1 MLFENV
7 KNILRSLF
15 SYFNIEG
22 AAVSVRSY
30 VLLETPDARTD
41 FVIPPEGSSVDP
53 VPLLSVSKI
62 ETAPRH
68 RDTLSSLDDSNEPGE
83 CSENGE
89 ESTRADEDAGAIS
102 AVQDVVE
109 DALSKVSLCADTLSQ
124 ELCTDAEK
132 NPSSIE
138 EAVDDKAAL
147 RPETSSA
154 DASAGEG
161 TCLLYRLFPSAS
173 PTANPTTTAQTHVQI
188 RGEVTFNSPLF
199 SEGDFNLRII
209 HEKVCLEFVQIDPKQ
224 IHGYVR
230 VLNTTYDKDVTVHYT
245 VNDWETTCSRKAE
258 WTETVSE
265 GTMDRFAFT
274 IPGRESAG
282 DLSFSI
288 TFNGI
293 ADANKGRNYTV
304 AYKAL

>member
-7 KNILRSLF
+7 KNMLRSLF

-22 AAVSVRSY
+22 TAVSMRSY
-30 VLLETPDARTD
+30 VLLETQDAQTD

-53 VPLLSVSKI
+53 EPLPSVSKI
-62 ETAPRH
+62 ETAPRQ

-83 CSENGE
+83 CGENGE
-89 ESTRADEDAGAIS
+89 ESTRADEDAGAIA
-102 AVQDVVE
+102 AVRDVVE
-109 DALSKVSLCADTLSQ
+109 DALPKASLCADTLSQ

-138 EAVDDKAAL
+138 EAVDYKAVL

-173 PTANPTTTAQTHVQI
+173 PTANRTTTAQTHVQI
-188 RGEVTFNSPLF
+188 RGKVTFNSPLF

-293 ADANKGRNYTV
+293 ADDNKGRNYTV
-304 AYKAL
+304 AYKL

>member
-7 KNILRSLF
+7 KNMLRSLF

-22 AAVSVRSY
+22 TAVSMRSY
-30 VLLETPDARTD
+30 VLLETPDAQTD

-53 VPLLSVSKI
+53 VPLPSVSKI
-62 ETAPRH
+62 ETAPRQREAH
-68 RDTLSSLDDSNEPGE
+68 SSSNEPGE

-89 ESTRADEDAGAIS
+89 ESTRGGEDANNPGALA
-102 AVQDVVE
+102 AVQYVVE
-109 DALSKVSLCADTLSQ
+109 DALPKASLCADTLSQ

-147 RPETSSA
+147 RPETSST

-199 SEGDFNLRII
+199 SKGDFNLRII
-209 HEKVCLEFVQIDPKQ
+209 HETVCLEFVQIDPKQ

-293 ADANKGRNYTV
+293 ADDNKGRSYTV
-304 AYKAL
+304 AYKAI

>member
-22 AAVSVRSY
+22 TAVSVRSY
-30 VLLETPDARTD
+30 VLLETPDAQTD

-53 VPLLSVSKI
+53 EPLPSVSKI
-62 ETAPRH
+62 ETSPRH

-89 ESTRADEDAGAIS
+89 STQADEDAGAIA
-102 AVQDVVE
+102 AVRDVVE
-109 DALSKVSLCADTLSQ
+109 DALPKASLCADTLSQ

-188 RGEVTFNSPLF
+188 RGKVTFNSPLF

-265 GTMDRFAFT
+265 GTMDRFVFT

-293 ADANKGRNYTV
+293 ADDNKGRNYTV
-304 AYKAL
+304 AYKL